1 MTLHKYKQKTR
12 VEAGRL
18 GQLIRRRCRQAQA
31 LRARPAA
38 APTDTAGVRST
49 TQGETIKT
57 KNRCRPVLRRSP
69 MRRASAM
76 LRRRSHAKRDGRRQ
90 REIRAQIL
98 TWVLKVYWLL
108 VLVTFFN
115 GIWKGKLRP

>member
-1 MTLHKYKQKTR
+1 
-12 VEAGRL
+12 
-18 GQLIRRRCRQAQA
+18 
-31 LRARPAA
+31 
-38 APTDTAGVRST
+38 
-49 TQGETIKT
+49 
-57 KNRCRPVLRRSP
+57 
-69 MRRASAM
+69 M